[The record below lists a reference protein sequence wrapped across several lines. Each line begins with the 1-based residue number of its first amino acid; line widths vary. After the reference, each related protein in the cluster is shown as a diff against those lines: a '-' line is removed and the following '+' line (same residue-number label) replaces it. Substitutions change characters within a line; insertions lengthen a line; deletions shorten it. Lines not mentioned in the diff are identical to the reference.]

1 VLTGTSDDPVRI
13 AVLAEGAMF
22 GEVAL
27 LDHQPR
33 TASVITLMPTSLI
46 RIDRVHVEEL
56 LVRADPVI
64 QYLLRLLLERFRSTS
79 NKSATPATSASFKV
93 PGEQYAAPDLHAAA
107 VRTLSLAHDL
117 SAAIGSDQLVLFYQP
132 IVGLTSQTLNGFEG
146 LVRWRHPTM
155 GLVNPDEFIPL
166 AEKTGLIHRIGDW
179 VLDKG
184 VQDWPRLRARCNPEP
199 GQSAFI
205 SLNLSAP
212 ELCQEGIVD
221 RVQRMLDAVGMPAH
235 ELRIELTET
244 TIITNLE
251 LVTTVTQ
258 RLRRMGVGIALDDF
272 GTGYAGLDYLQ
283 TLPFSCMKI
292 DKGFVQNMHIS
303 ERSFQIIKSALEL
316 SRRLGLSTVA
326 EGIEDRETATA
337 LASMGCNYA
346 QGFLFAK
353 PMPLE
358 QACAWVPR
366 F

>member
-1 VLTGTSDDPVRI
+1 
-13 AVLAEGAMF
+13 MF
-22 GEVAL
+22 GEEAL